1 MDRIPN
7 VNEKG
12 QFPYLC
18 ALISELYRWAPVTP
32 LGIAHMSFEE
42 VEHNGYTIPRNA
54 TILFNI

>member
-1 MDRIPN
+1 MDCIPN

-42 VEHNGYTIPRNA
+42 VEHNGYTIPKNA